1 MEISKL
7 RFVVQAPIL
16 YCTVLVVITA
26 TIGAMLYYTDAKA
39 DARYIGILSGLV
51 TGLAIAAI
59 QFFTQYIEQNTLAE
73 YKKHGLDEFLPNRKD
88 AKYYRKLI
96 KQTVVGDKI
105 VVVGVTCNRLLDD
118 FANPSNTH
126 SQDLLEAMARNVDV
140 TLLLPKT
147 RYLVEPNLSDFNN
160 KTLPT
165 AQAIAAQH
173 PSNFK
178 ILYYDFE
185 PSHSIF
191 LAGSYCLVGPIFKNI
206 PSRDTPAI
214 KFHKDGLYIKPYIQ
228 YINETINCSSP
239 NHV

>member
-1 MEISKL
+1 MEMSKF
-7 RFVVQAPIL
+7 RFVVQAPLL
-16 YCTVLVVITA
+16 YFGVLVAIA
-26 TIGAMLYYTDAKA
+26 IGIGAMLYFTDSNA

-51 TGLAIAAI
+51 TGLGIAAI

-88 AKYYRKLI
+88 AEYYRNLI
-96 KQTVVGDKI
+96 KQTEVGDKI

-118 FANPSNTH
+118 FANPANAQ

-147 RYLVEPNLSDFNN
+147 KYLTEANRSDFNL
-160 KTLPT
+160 KTFPA
-165 AQAIAAQH
+165 AQAITAQY
-173 PSNFK
+173 PNFK

-191 LAGSYCLVGPIFKNI
+191 LAGSYCVVGPIFRSI
-206 PSRDTPAI
+206 PSKDTPAI
-214 KFHKDGLYIKPYIQ
+214 KFHKDGRYIKPYIN
-228 YINETINCSSP
+228 YINETINSASAD
-239 NHV
+239 HV

>member
-1 MEISKL
+1 MEMSKF
-7 RFVVQAPIL
+7 RFVVQAPLL
-16 YCTVLVVITA
+16 YFGALVAIA
-26 TIGAMLYYTDAKA
+26 IGIGAMLYLTDANA

-51 TGLAIAAI
+51 TGLGIAAI

-88 AKYYRKLI
+88 AEYYRNLI
-96 KQTVVGDKI
+96 KQTEVGDKI

-118 FANPSNTH
+118 FANPANAQ

-147 RYLVEPNLSDFNN
+147 KYLTEANRSDFNL
-160 KTLPT
+160 KTFPA

-173 PSNFK
+173 PNFK

-191 LAGSYCLVGPIFKNI
+191 LAGSYCVVGPIFRSI
-206 PSRDTPAI
+206 PSKNTPAI
-214 KFHKDGLYIKPYIQ
+214 KFHKDGRYIKPYIN
-228 YINETINCSSP
+228 YINETINSASAD
-239 NHV
+239 HV

>member
-1 MEISKL
+1 MGIL
-7 RFVVQAPIL
+7 RLKFVVQAPIL
-16 YCTVLVVITA
+16 YCTILVAITV
-26 TIGAMLYYTDAKA
+26 TIGVLLYYTDANA

-51 TGLAIAAI
+51 TGLGIAAI

-88 AKYYRKLI
+88 AEYYRRLI

-118 FANPSNTH
+118 FANPANAH

-147 RYLVEPNLSDFNN
+147 KYLIEPNLSDFNN
-160 KTLPT
+160 KTLPR
-165 AQAIAAQH
+165 AQALATNH
-173 PSNFK
+173 PLNFK

-191 LAGSYCLVGPIFKNI
+191 LVGSYCIVGPILKNI

-214 KFHKDGLYIKPYIQ
+214 KFHKDGQYIKPYLQ
-228 YINETINCSSP
+228 YINETIDSSSYDYA
-239 NHV
+239 

>member
-1 MEISKL
+1 MEMSKL
-7 RFVVQAPIL
+7 RFVVQAPLL
-16 YCTVLVVITA
+16 YFMALVLIA
-26 TIGAMLYYTDAKA
+26 LAISAMLYYTDANA
-39 DARYIGILSGLV
+39 DARYIGVLSGLV
-51 TGLAIAAI
+51 TGLGIAAI

-88 AKYYRKLI
+88 AEYYRKLI
-96 KQTVVGDKI
+96 KQTEVGDKI

-118 FANPSNTH
+118 FANPTNNQ

-140 TLLLPKT
+140 TLLLPKV

-160 KTLPT
+160 KTLPK
-165 AQAIAAQH
+165 AQAIEAQY

-178 ILYYDFE
+178 IRYYDFE

-214 KFHKDGLYIKPYIQ
+214 KFHKDGRYIKPYLQ
-228 YINETINCSSP
+228 YINETINNSSP

>member
-1 MEISKL
+1 MEMSKL

-16 YCTVLVVITA
+16 YCSVLVAITA
-26 TIGAMLYYTDAKA
+26 IIGAMLYYTDSTA
-39 DARYIGILSGLV
+39 DSRYIGILSGLV
-51 TGLAIAAI
+51 TGLGIAAI

-73 YKKHGLDEFLPNRKD
+73 YKKHGLDEFLPNRKN
-88 AKYYRKLI
+88 AEYYRKLI
-96 KQTVVGDKI
+96 RQTAVGDKI

-118 FANPSNTH
+118 FANLANAH

-147 RYLVEPNLSDFNN
+147 KYLIEPNLSDFNH

-165 AQAIAAQH
+165 AQAIAARY

-178 ILYYDFE
+178 VLYYDFE

-214 KFHKDGLYIKPYIQ
+214 KFHKDGQYIKPYIQ
-228 YINETINCSSP
+228 YINETIHSSSP
-239 NHV
+239 NHA